1 MCRTRFFL
9 VISLLLTMAASQSA
23 WAQQYARPDGVQSTG
38 TWTAV
43 NAASHAAA
51 VNEDPFDNADYINSG
66 IGNNST
72 IIFTLSDISDPG
84 AGNYA
89 NSHIIRY
96 RCQSTL
102 EPGAKGKQGE
112 GCDATLYLLGTPISG
127 TPNTSAT
134 RGSFGLV
141 EYTIVDASAL
151 QGANYANL
159 ELHITSSGLDVDE
172 SVQVSWVELEVAGA
186 STSAPLVTTI
196 AAAGVTNN
204 QATLGGNVSSN
215 GGDALTGVGVYYSTT
230 DGFTPP
236 GQGTQLPMTI
246 QPVPGDFT
254 GDLTGLPAGT
264 TYYYRAYATNSIGE
278 TIAAPPQ
285 EQFTT
290 KDFPVM
296 LATPTVTVDSPTSAT
311 LGGTMTSNGFDPTG
325 VSDCG
330 IEWGTLSGG
339 PYTQVSAGVCTENNA
354 FFVPQLID
362 LTTGQD
368 YYLRSYATN
377 SVGTGYSSERQFRP
391 VDTPTVTGTVDVPS
405 ITDSTALLGGDITDT
420 GGDTVTAVGIIWD
433 TDSDPINNDNGADV
447 PMTVADPFSQE
458 VTGLPAGTPLWF
470 VAYASNGAG
479 PGYSAPVP
487 FTTDPGAPTMNPTP
501 TVTSVVVDGAT
512 LGGTM
517 LSDGGGIISDCGVE
531 WSTTSGGPYDPPQ
544 SVGVCTENVAFST
557 PVSGLTTGLTYYF
570 RAYATNGQ
578 GTDYSGELSFVPQ
591 GPPVVVSSPEANVS
605 FNSAD
610 LGGNVTNDGGST
622 VTQRGIVWDV
632 NPDPEL
638 QPSKTI
644 VPMGSGTGIF
654 GPQTVSLPSASTIY
668 FEAYATSAAGTAYS
682 DDNRSFPTGTE
693 PTAQAT
699 NANFVNIAGT
709 SMRVTWTRGNGDGVI
724 VVLRDTGTI
733 AAPAD
738 NVDYAYDLDYTV
750 APEIPPNTQ
759 NFVVY
764 KGAASSAW
772 VTGLTKTTS
781 YSVAVYEYA
790 GSGASTDYLQT
801 LPAEDTDITKAYAS
815 HNYDHR
821 IDCTQCHGSHFGLIP
836 RGEDLKNKCV
846 TCHQPGQLA
855 ETKLEFNNHLT
866 PQRNPAIDDVD
877 CGMCH
882 ELHNISGTLTGNTTL
897 STNTITPG
905 TDYNKSFLRANVG
918 KYVDPN
924 YSSNKEAWPKAFLH
938 NDTPKRED
946 PHPDAPQAAVT
957 PERAVEGGD
966 VNSSRGYCQVCHTMT
981 AYHRNNPAA
990 GASTPSDYSKAG
1002 SMQCHDGGTVNQACA
1017 EEVQC
1022 GDCHEHN
1029 NSFAGVNSNV
1039 PCESCHDSGQGTLP
1053 IITTQ
1058 FDTVNVLSSHIPNG
1072 TPTKSDCVV
1081 CHGDHSHDGFVYG
1094 FDADDGVTKYSSTTA
1109 GHDTLATGNGEA
1121 FAPHC
1126 LSCHDSNGAASLPET
1141 GSDQTRTSPFISSNP
1156 KPPPPIDATAWSTA
1170 SHNIPTPSATPMTCI
1185 GDGANG
1191 CHASGHGTKS
1201 NSLLAAWNGGVG
1213 EPATNAP
1220 ESPRQFCYNCH
1231 DGTIS
1236 TIDIQQQFIATAPVE
1251 ITGSD
1256 YLTVNK
1262 QHDVFPADQTFSGM
1276 AEADFSCK
1284 NCHQPHVNS
1293 ANDKDPTP
1301 LTGYEYLNSV
1311 ANPDTGDPLPLYNPA
1326 NYGGGD
1332 NVVDPKGTGWQETD
1346 TIEFCLACHDGTMP
1360 NGVTMPAGMLDMAA
1374 SWAGDQ
1380 HGGHSDRATTKGWL
1394 KYPFGT
1400 APQSLPNVDAD
1411 YDGTTPYSSMNCTTC
1426 HGAHGSGNIF
1436 NLRSSI
1442 TVAGVQMTTGT
1453 SHGNYAYP
1461 GVPGTEYIFPID
1473 SRSGLPEQV
1482 GWGAWCSFCHDVNHD
1497 TKTGLGCQG
1506 SHMHGGGSNGNF

>member
-1 MCRTRFFL
+1 MM
-9 VISLLLTMAASQSA
+9 VSQSA

-51 VNEDPFDNADYINSG
+51 VNEDPFNNLDYINSG

-72 IIFTLSDISDPG
+72 IIFTLSDINDPG

-89 NSHIIRY
+89 NSHVIRY

-112 GCDATLYLLGTPISG
+112 GCNANLYLGNTPIGG
-127 TPNTSAT
+127 TLNNTAP
-134 RGSFGLV
+134 RGSFGLF
-141 EYTIVDASAL
+141 EFTIVDASAL
-151 QGANYANL
+151 AGANYANL
-159 ELHITSSGLDVDE
+159 ELRIASSALDVDE
-172 SVQVSWVELEVAGA
+172 SIQVSWVEVEVPVAA
-186 STSAPLVTTI
+186 NSAPSVTTI
-196 AAAGVTNN
+196 AATAVTNT
-204 QATLGGNVSSN
+204 QATLGGNVSDD
-215 GGDALTGVGVYYSTT
+215 GGPALSDVGVYYSTT
-230 DGFTPP
+230 SGFTPP
-236 GQGTQLPMTI
+236 GQGTKVTGMTLPS
-246 QPVPGDFT
+246 VPGDFS
-254 GDLTGLPAGT
+254 GVVSPLSAGT
-264 TYYYRAYATNSIGE
+264 DYYYRAYAINSVGE
-278 TIAAPPQ
+278 TIAANQVSFSTLDVPSL
-285 EQFTT
+285 
-290 KDFPVM
+290 

-311 LGGTMTSNGFDPTG
+311 LGGTVTADGNDTVTCG
-325 VSDCG
+325 VT
-330 IEWGTLSGG
+330 WGTTSGAG
-339 PYTQVSAGVCTENNA
+339 PYTNSFAAASCTVGNPFTVDTNS
-354 FFVPQLID
+354 VGPLVTG
-362 LTTGQD
+362 TT
-368 YYLRSYATN
+368 YYFRSYATN
-377 SVGTGYSSERQFRP
+377 SIGTVYSANEGSFKP
-391 VDTPTVTGTVDVPS
+391 VDTPTVTGTVGT
-405 ITDSTALLGGDITDT
+405 ITDSTAVLGGDITDT
-420 GGDTVTAVGIIWD
+420 GGDTIVDVGIIWD
-433 TDSDPINNDNGADV
+433 TDSNPVDGGLDV
-447 PMTVADPFSQE
+447 SMTVADPFSQT
-458 VTGLPAGTPLWF
+458 VTDLPAGTDLWF

-479 PGYSAPVP
+479 PGYSAVVP
-487 FTTDPGAPTMNPTP
+487 FTTAPGAPTMDPTP
-501 TVTSVVVDGAT
+501 SVTIIVVDGAT

-517 LSDGGGIISDCGVE
+517 TSDGGGTISDCGVE
-531 WSTTSGGPYDPPQ
+531 WSTDPGGPYGAPQ
-544 SVGVCTENVAFST
+544 SAGVCAENIAFST

-578 GTDYSGELSFVPQ
+578 GTDYSNEASFVPQ

-610 LGGNVTNDGGST
+610 LGGNVTNDGGAT

-654 GPQTVSLPSASTIY
+654 GPQTVSLPPASTIY

-693 PTAQAT
+693 PTVQAT

-738 NVDYAYDLDYTV
+738 NVDYAYDLNYTV
-750 APEIPPNTQ
+750 APEIPTNTQ

-764 KGAASSAW
+764 KGAATSAW

-801 LPAEDTDITKAYAS
+801 LPPAEDTDITKAYAS
-815 HNYDHR
+815 HNYDYR
-821 IDCTQCHGSHFGLIP
+821 IDCTQCHGGHNGLIP
-836 RGEDLKNKCV
+836 RGEDQKTKCV
-846 TCHQPGQLA
+846 TCHQPGQVA

-882 ELHNISGTLTGNTTL
+882 ELHNITGTLTGNTTL

-938 NDTPKRED
+938 NDTPKRES

-1002 SMQCHDGGTVNQACA
+1002 FMQCHDGGTVNEACA

-1029 NSFAGVNSNV
+1029 NNFTGVNSNV

-1058 FDTVNVLSSHIPNG
+1058 FDTANVLSSHIPNG

-1094 FDADDGVTKYSSTTA
+1094 LDADDGVTKYSATAA
-1109 GHDTLATGNGEA
+1109 GHDMLATGNGEK

-1156 KPPPPIDATAWSTA
+1156 KPPPPIDATAWGNAGHNRPSGTFPA
-1170 SHNIPTPSATPMTCI
+1170 SPVSCV

-1191 CHASGHGTKS
+1191 CHGSGHGS
-1201 NSLLAAWNGGVG
+1201 DQQALLA
-1213 EPATNAP
+1213 PATGAAIP
-1220 ESPRQFCYNCH
+1220 MMDFCINCH
-1231 DGTIS
+1231 DG
-1236 TIDIQQQFIATAPVE
+1236 DPAGDVNADF
-1251 ITGSD
+1251 TGTTTTEASGSKA
-1256 YLTVNK
+1256 LINTR
-1262 QHDVFPADQTFSGM
+1262 HDVTASDQAYSGASLTCADCHRPHSDPAGVGISDLMTGTTLRNYSPNNAYDNTSDTNPVAGTYNFSYNSGGNL
-1276 AEADFSCK
+1276 D
-1284 NCHQPHVNS
+1284 PVNPEGS
-1293 ANDKDPTP
+1293 A
-1301 LTGYEYLNSV
+1301 
-1311 ANPDTGDPLPLYNPA
+1311 
-1326 NYGGGD
+1326 GGF
-1332 NVVDPKGTGWQETD
+1332 TELD
-1346 TIEFCLACHDGTMP
+1346 TIQYCLVCHDGQ
-1360 NGVTMPAGMLDMAA
+1360 GHLPAGVVQHANMENLADA
-1374 SWAGDQ
+1374 WAGADV
-1380 HGGHSDRATTKGWL
+1380 HGAGNPAGIGGSTNKGGM
-1394 KYPFGT
+1394 KPPFVT
-1400 APQSLPNVDAD
+1400 AAGDAANED
-1411 YDGTTPYSSMNCTTC
+1411 PSGPYAAMNCTTC
-1426 HGAHGSGNIF
+1426 HGAHGTGNIF
-1436 NLRSSI
+1436 NLRESI
-1442 TVAGVQMTTGT
+1442 TVAGVVMQIGGGG
-1453 SHGNYAYP
+1453 GNMP
-1461 GVPGTEYIFPID
+1461 VPARITDPTVYDLPATRETERNSGIFVQED
-1473 SRSGLPEQV
+1473 HY
-1482 GWGAWCSFCHDVNHD
+1482 WGAWCSFCHKMD
-1497 TKTGLGCQG
+1497 THPGKVETDSCTGG
-1506 SHMHGGGSNGNF
+1506 HMHNGGAF